1 MGKVKKSYSKFQYAD
16 LWDLGLRTEIKS
28 LFDAK
33 NLKKVAPSDWLLQ
46 TLEIHRPI
54 SLATEKAKS
63 EFIITPILAE
73 LRSRNASI
81 FAIYSG
87 FNFNIDEERG
97 LQGFCDYL
105 LAKLPLSV
113 TPETPIIAVVEA
125 KHNQDLADAVP
136 QCAAEMFAARIWNEK
151 RETKNLPDVLYGVV
165 TSGEMWLFLKLEGNV
180 IYVNEKN
187 YSIQDLPQ
195 LLGIWQHIINLYE

>member
-87 FNFNIDEERG
+87 FNFNIDEQIKAGVHGIIICGSLGENG
-97 LQGFCDYL
+97 TLSKEE
-105 LAKLPLSV
+105 KL
-113 TPETPIIAVVEA
+113 T
-125 KHNQDLADAVP
+125 
-136 QCAAEMFAARIWNEK
+136 
-151 RETKNLPDVLYGVV
+151 
-165 TSGEMWLFLKLEGNV
+165 LKFIL
-180 IYVNEKN
+180 
-187 YSIQDLPQ
+187 
-195 LLGIWQHIINLYE
+195 